1 MFAFNRRRCR
11 LAKPRRPGQAQT
23 ADPHRRWHEIAA
35 VMPVKSFL
43 HRYVW
48 QKLPRDLRRAALFGT
63 VRALVPAVGH
73 DPRPEGPIYVAGAFR
88 AASGL
93 GQSARLCL
101 SALRKCGY
109 DARAIDVTAELFQRP
124 SPDFC
129 LEEGAREDGSGTIIV
144 HAAAPFMPFVL
155 FALGRRF
162 VRGKRVIG
170 YWAWELPEAPEDWR
184 SSLDYVNEIWAPSE
198 FTAEALRKLAPNK
211 PVKVVHHPI
220 LADDAPIDLARP
232 PERDDRFT
240 VLTIFNMGSSFAR
253 KNPLGAIDAFNRAFP
268 DNTARMIVKAINLD
282 HFPPA
287 ADLLRKACGTNGV
300 ELHEETATAE
310 QMNRL
315 FGTSDVV
322 ISLHRSEGFGL
333 ILAEAMARGLPVI
346 STDWSGTTD
355 FVDND
360 VGFAVPYSLIPARDP
375 QGEYDRPSM
384 QWADADIAAAA
395 EALRTLAADRELGP
409 ALGGNGRARSQ
420 VMFGCEAF
428 GDAIDDRLG

>member
-1 MFAFNRRRCR
+1 
-11 LAKPRRPGQAQT
+11 
-23 ADPHRRWHEIAA
+23 
-35 VMPVKSFL
+35 MPVKSFL
-43 HRYVW
+43 HRNVW

-63 VRALVPAVGH
+63 VRAMVPFVSS
-73 DPRPEGPIYVAGAFR
+73 DPPPGGTVYVAGAFR
-88 AASGL
+88 AASGI
-93 GQSARLCL
+93 GQSARLCF

-109 DARAIDVTAELFQRP
+109 DARALDVTAELFQRP
-124 SPDFC
+124 DF
-129 LEEGAREDGSGTIIV
+129 EFQEGARDDGPGTIIV

-155 FALGRRF
+155 YALGRRF

-184 SSLDYVNEIWAPSE
+184 SSLGYVNEIWAPSE
-198 FTAEALRKLAPNK
+198 FTAQALRKLAPDK

-220 LADDAPIDLARP
+220 LADDAPIAMGKPQARG
-232 PERDDRFT
+232 DRFT

-253 KNPLGAIDAFNRAFP
+253 KNPLGAIAAFNLAFP

-287 ADLLRKACGTNGV
+287 ADQLRKACGSNGV
-300 ELHEETATAE
+300 ELHEETATTE
-310 QMNRL
+310 QMNQL

-333 ILAEAMARGLPVI
+333 ILAEAMARALPVV

-355 FVDND
+355 FVDSE

-384 QWADADIAAAA
+384 LWADADLEAAA
-395 EALRTLAADRELGP
+395 EALRKLAEDRELGRT
-409 ALGGNGRARSQ
+409 LGNNGKARSQ
-420 VMFGCEAF
+420 VLFGCDAF
-428 GDAIDDRLG
+428 GKAIAESLGATARTEGAHAF